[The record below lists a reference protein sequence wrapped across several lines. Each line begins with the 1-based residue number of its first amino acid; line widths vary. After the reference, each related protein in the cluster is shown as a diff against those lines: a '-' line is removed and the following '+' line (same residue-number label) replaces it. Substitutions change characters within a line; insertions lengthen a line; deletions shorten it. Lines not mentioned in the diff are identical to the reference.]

1 MRSFLLFV
9 ALTLYSTH
17 STQGWTAPQQ
27 PPPSPQQLS
36 SASRRAFLQ
45 NIPLIATTAAAVV
58 ATGSLVLP
66 SIATAATAADGTAPK
81 HPPLVTGARAP
92 DFELPNSRGEGA
104 TSLDQLIN
112 SKKWTVLYFYPGAF
126 TQGKELFLV
135 LSHVCIDHVH
145 FVSNNRSRR
154 LDSFQ

>member
-1 MRSFLLFV
+1 MRSFLLLV
-9 ALTLYSTH
+9 VLTLWSTH
-17 STQGWTAPQQ
+17 SSQGWTAPQQ
-27 PPPSPQQLS
+27 PPPSTPQLS

-58 ATGSLVLP
+58 ATGSVVLP
-66 SIATAATAADGTAPK
+66 SIATAADGTAPK
-81 HPPLVTGARAP
+81 HPTLVTGARAP

-126 TQGKELFLV
+126 TQGKEQFLV
-135 LSHVCIDHVH
+135 
-145 FVSNNRSRR
+145 FKT
-154 LDSFQ
+154 QMY